1 MKRTFVVVVLSAAGL
16 GAAFAIGYLARGGAA
31 AEVRPASVGPRA
43 RATPAA
49 APADRAARRAPPR
62 LFAAAPTAAPAA
74 EPWVGGRAA
83 ARARMQPAPAA
94 PSLPGQAAAPAPER
108 QEAPP
113 PSPAV
118 LARERGLRQTLERLS
133 AGHPGVTVQ
142 FADCEASDCVAR
154 VSAREPAALDGFVA
168 DARKSRLD
176 FPTIQVHER
185 LTAYNGRLFQADL
198 TVPAER
204 VPPSPESSN

>member
-16 GAAFAIGYLARGGAA
+16 GAAFAFGYLARGGVA
-31 AEVRPASVGPRA
+31 AEVRPASLGPRA
-43 RATPAA
+43 RAAPAA

-83 ARARMQPAPAA
+83 ARARMQPVPAAA
-94 PSLPGQAAAPAPER
+94 PSPPGQATAPAPER
-108 QEAPP
+108 QEAPA

-133 AGHPGVTVQ
+133 AGHPGVLV
-142 FADCEASDCVAR
+142 
-154 VSAREPAALDGFVA
+154 
-168 DARKSRLD
+168 
-176 FPTIQVHER
+176 
-185 LTAYNGRLFQADL
+185 
-198 TVPAER
+198 
-204 VPPSPESSN
+204 